1 MRCGGVLRNACVWC
15 VSSKHRVFSIP
26 GGKLL
31 MSSGRIIND
40 RIPARDVWNGTLPKV
55 QGLCNITIKIQT
67 SSQSREPTNE

>member
-1 MRCGGVLRNACVWC
+1 MLVVWC
-15 VSSKHRVFSIP
+15 VSSKLRVFSIP

-31 MSSGRIIND
+31 TLSGRIIND